1 MADSRTS
8 IKQKKSQSKQRSIQQ
23 RFFLG
28 TAIAISVALFL
39 FSTVRILHEANVV
52 RSGLEQQADRLL
64 NISTKSLSSALWQYN
79 DEYVADYINALSN
92 FDDIISITVTD
103 DQGRVQSQPHEQA
116 ASPAGSEYQPQRTIL
131 RNARIMHKGMEVG
144 EITILFSAKRLRQL
158 VLFNSFS
165 MLLLMFMILVLLFIT
180 VYLISRRY
188 IFTPLSRLE
197 QAALKV
203 AGGDLDQ
210 PLETESRDEI
220 GHLATTLQTMVSSI
234 KSITASRDD
243 LNHEILERKRVEEK
257 LHATVRLL
265 QSAESIGRSGSWSF
279 DMASGRETWSEG
291 EYRIHGIP
299 QSEDVSYQR
308 HLQLVHPKDRDR
320 HDATFQK
327 HLQSRGNHFTQ
338 QYRIILDDETVRY
351 VRAEYEV
358 FRDEDGNA
366 LMVQG
371 TDRDITDRRIVEQ
384 QRELLMSAVEQAA
397 EAIVITDR
405 DGNIQYV
412 NPAFETLTGYSSKEA
427 RGNNPS
433 ILKSGKQTDQFYKGM
448 WEVLLSGG
456 VWSGRITNKKK
467 SGELFDEEVSISP
480 MKDEE
485 GIITNFV
492 AVKRDVSKEQAL
504 ENQLRQAMKMEAIGT
519 LTSGIAH
526 DFNNIISAIIGYA
539 EFIQQKAKPGSELF
553 DGAKN
558 ILGSGQRAAELVRQL
573 LTFSRKV
580 EDEQIP
586 LDLQVV
592 IKDSLKMMRAT
603 LPSSVLVEME
613 LADSATVVANPIN
626 IHQII
631 INLCTNAVHSMPD
644 STGTITITLEDIHR
658 TAPGNLTGQDTAKDY
673 VLLRIS
679 DTGCG
684 MNQATAQRIFEPYF
698 TTKDVGKGTGLGLS
712 VVHGIV
718 ENCGGFIEVDSQ
730 LELGTTFSIYFP
742 ASKEKATKTIILQP
756 DTQSSRDSGNEH
768 VMVVDDEPLL
778 VKINQRRLEEIGYK
792 VSIFTD
798 SKKALAAFQEQPANY
813 DVLVTDQTMP
823 GLTGMNL
830 AKKVLELRPEIPI
843 IMCTGHSETVSK
855 ETALEAGIKKFVAK
869 PLQSDELLSAVAEVL
884 QEVTADHNDA
894 LQPHYNPT

>member
-1 MADSRTS
+1 MAKLNSGKAVKRSRAR
-8 IKQKKSQSKQRSIQQ
+8 QRSIQQ

-28 TAIAISVALFL
+28 TAIATSVALLL
-39 FSTVRILHEANVV
+39 FSAIRILHEANVV
-52 RSGLEQQADRLL
+52 RSGLEQQADLLL

-79 DEYVADYINALSN
+79 DEYVADYINALSH
-92 FDDIISITVTD
+92 FDDIVTITVTD
-103 DQGRVQSQPHEQA
+103 DQGRVQSQTHGQV
-116 ASPAGSEYQPQRTIL
+116 SSTTDSEYQAKRTIL
-131 RNARIMHKGMEVG
+131 RHARITHKGIDVG
-144 EITILFSAKRLRQL
+144 EITILFSAKRLRHL

-165 MLLLMFMILVLLFIT
+165 MLLLMLMVLVFLFIT
-180 VYLISRRY
+180 VYLISSRY

-203 AGGDLDQ
+203 AKGDLDQ

-220 GHLATTLQTMVSSI
+220 GQLADTLQTMISSI
-234 KSITASRDD
+234 KAITASRDE
-243 LNHEILERKRVEEK
+243 LNHEILERGRVEEE
-257 LHATVRLL
+257 LHDTVKLL

-279 DMASGRETWSEG
+279 DIASGKETWSEG

-299 QSEDVSYQR
+299 QSEEVSYQR

-320 HDATFQK
+320 HDAVFQK
-327 HLQSRGNHFTQ
+327 NLLSRGDHFTQ
-338 QYRIILDDETVRY
+338 QYRIVLDDETVRY
-351 VRAEYEV
+351 VQAEYEV
-358 FRDEDGNA
+358 FRDDDGNA
-366 LMVQG
+366 VFVQG
-371 TDRDITDRRIVEQ
+371 TDRDITERRKVDK

-397 EAIVITDR
+397 ETIVITDR

-412 NPAFETLTGYSSKEA
+412 NPAFETLTGYSSQEA

-433 ILKSGKQTDQFYKGM
+433 ILKSGKHSDQFYKEM
-448 WEVLLSGG
+448 WEVLLAGDI
-456 VWSGRITNKKK
+456 WSGHITNKKK

-480 MKDEE
+480 MRDEE
-485 GIITNFV
+485 GITTHYV
-492 AVKRDVSKEQAL
+492 AVKRDVSKELAL
-504 ENQLRQAMKMEAIGT
+504 ENKLRQAMKMEAIGT

-539 EFIQQKAKPGSELF
+539 EFIQQKAKPGSEPY

-558 ILGSGQRAAELVRQL
+558 ILESGQRAADLVRQL

-580 EDEQIP
+580 EDEQVP
-586 LDLQVV
+586 LDLAVV
-592 IKDSLKMMRAT
+592 IRDSLKMMRAT

-613 LADSATVVANPIN
+613 LTDCAAVVANPIN
-626 IHQII
+626 IHQIM
-631 INLCTNAVHSMPD
+631 INLCTNALHSMPD
-644 STGTITITLEDIHR
+644 RTGTITITLEDTQR
-658 TAPGNLTGQDTAKDY
+658 TPPGTIAGKTTDTDY

-684 MNQATAQRIFEPYF
+684 MDQATTQRIFEPYF
-698 TTKDVGKGTGLGLS
+698 TTKEIGKGTGLGLS

-718 ENCGGFIEVDSQ
+718 ENCGGFIEVHSQ

-742 ASKEKATKTIILQP
+742 ASKEKATATTSLQP
-756 DTQSSRDSGNEH
+756 IAPPSKDSGNKH
-768 VMVVDDEPLL
+768 VMVIDDEPLL

-792 VSIFTD
+792 VSVFTD
-798 SKKALAAFQEQPANY
+798 SKKALAAFQEQPDRY

-823 GLTGMNL
+823 GLTGMHL
-830 AKKVLELRPEIPI
+830 AQKAMELRPEIPI

-855 ETALEAGIKKFVAK
+855 GAALEAGIKKYVAK

-884 QEVTADHNDA
+884 QEAAD
-894 LQPHYNPT
+894 Q